1 MLSVR
6 ILPDMA
12 CGVVRPDD
20 KSEALRG
27 HDIVSRTI
35 LSTAIFRGP
44 HCARVGPRVENEQD
58 YLREHLIENA
68 QDCFEN
74 VMFS

>member
-35 LSTAIFRGP
+35 LSSAIFRGP
-44 HCARVGPRVENEQD
+44 RRARVGPRVAKEQEEFRD
-58 YLREHLIENA
+58 LGMGEVP
-68 QDCFEN
+68 D
-74 VMFS
+74 